1 MKKPVL
7 EVIRFDEADIIT
19 SSGMGFTADY
29 FGNETE
35 NDGLFSF
42 FGGTGSVTS
51 VKTEADYDGVLD
63 AFNSYFGGGWSSTGE
78 IYVVGD
84 FGFIPVE
91 GLIDKDSVADDLEN
105 QDYIG
110 TYYYTFDG
118 SSYYFRSH

>member
-1 MKKPVL
+1 MKRPVL
-7 EVIRFDEADIIT
+7 EVIRFDEADIIAT
-19 SSGMGFTADY
+19 SGLRFTAAN
-29 FGNETE
+29 FGNGFLS
-35 NDGLFSF
+35 DGTFSF

-51 VKTEADYDGVLD
+51 VTTQDSDGDIVN

-91 GLIDKDSVADDLEN
+91 GLIDKDSVADVQDN
-105 QDYIG
+105 QDYNG

-118 SSYYFRSH
+118 SSYYFSSN